1 MTIKFSSFHNY
12 TMLTIDQINS
22 NTVIE
27 LSSDLIGLRLD
38 TALAII
44 IPDISRNRLQSWIKN
59 QILTING
66 QFVSTNYRVKG
77 GETIHFINTDRLNLA
92 NISNIN
98 TNDIKIEELTQF
110 AVADIPIKIVYQD
123 EDILVIDKPVG
134 LVVHPGASNHD
145 DTLMNGLLF
154 HYKELYNVP
163 RAGIVHRIDKDT
175 SGLLVV
181 ARTLSAHF
189 NLVQQLS
196 NHTMKRTYNTIVYG
210 VAPSSGIID
219 ANIIRDKSNRTR
231 MMVTKLSGKSAITKY
246 KVLEYLPHSSLLECQ
261 LETGRTHQIRVHMQH
276 LGYPILGDAVYGKG
290 MLQVL
295 QNKLKIDKNDNE
307 SPLMLHRQ
315 ALHAARLKLIHPKSG
330 QEMEFT
336 SELPA
341 DFASLLEYLRE
352 LKCEL

>member
-1 MTIKFSSFHNY
+1 
-12 TMLTIDQINS
+12 MLTINQINS

-59 QILTING
+59 QILTIND

-77 GETIHFINTDRLNLA
+77 GETIKFINSDRLNLA

-231 MMVTKLSGKSAITKY
+231 MMVTKLSGKSAVTKY
-246 KVLEYLPHSSLLECQ
+246 KVLEYLPYSSLLECQ

-276 LGYPILGDAVYGKG
+276 LGYPILGDTVYGKG
-290 MLQVL
+290 KIQVL
-295 QNKLKIDKNDNE
+295 QNKLKIDKDDHEN
-307 SPLMLHRQ
+307 PLRLNRQ
-315 ALHAARLKLIHPKSG
+315 ALHAAKLKLIHPKSG